1 MNMKDDLVR
10 VTTNPSDSQATKDL
24 EAGGY
29 YKYVPRDIAV
39 KQRLDI
45 QFERNRP
52 NPKAQTAEQE
62 PEGAMLPYK
71 LEQRRSALGAEQWV
85 VVPNNDKEH
94 VRPASQVEVSLWK
107 NLQAAESEMRL
118 LKNNLENARRMNF
131 ERGNRLRFEQRMSHG
146 RGIKR

>member
-1 MNMKDDLVR
+1 MISFELLPIHPIRKPPKIWKLAA
-10 VTTNPSDSQATKDL
+10 TTSMFPGILRSSN
-24 EAGGY
+24 G
-29 YKYVPRDIAV
+29 
-39 KQRLDI
+39 LDI

-52 NPKAQTAEQE
+52 NPNTQTAGQD

-94 VRPASQVEVSLWK
+94 VRPASQAEVSLWK
-107 NLQAAESEMRL
+107 NLQAAESEIRL
-118 LKNNLENARRMNF
+118 LKNNLENARRMDF